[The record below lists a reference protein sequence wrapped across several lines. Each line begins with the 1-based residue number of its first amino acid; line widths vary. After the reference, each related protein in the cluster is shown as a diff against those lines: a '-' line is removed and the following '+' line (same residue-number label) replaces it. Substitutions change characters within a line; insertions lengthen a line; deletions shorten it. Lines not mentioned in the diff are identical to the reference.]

1 MREFI
6 ESLFENR
13 KVIGLNYSGY
23 DTLFVKEKYHT
34 YYLFFFLTDENALIE
49 LKNSA
54 GEFHQ
59 SIKNNK
65 DLYEVDMD
73 KNITCIY
80 CLKVDDKKYYE
91 TEVTG
96 TISELSK
103 KICIVEEDLNYF
115 KKNVF
120 LYTESMDEFASENV
134 GKFDILCQEKI
145 TEKNFQDYKKSNVD
159 NYQYDFLLNL
169 FIKLPFLNFQK
180 YQLKNKLDPENSKGY
195 RSINS
200 FIDEAC
206 QEIDRESIINE
217 MAILEE
223 KIDDENILYT
233 WIDDK
238 IKKKKYIENNISS
251 EEKADED

>member
-13 KVIGLNYSGY
+13 TIISLKYSEH
-23 DTLFVKEKYHT
+23 DILFVKERYHT
-34 YYLFFFLTDENALIE
+34 YYLIFFLTNENALIQ
-49 LKNSA
+49 LKNNT
-54 GEFHQ
+54 GELHQ
-59 SIKNNK
+59 IIKNNK
-65 DLYEVDMD
+65 DSYEVDMD

-80 CLKVDDKKYYE
+80 CLKVDNKKYYE

-103 KICIVEEDLNYF
+103 KICLVEEDLNYF

-120 LYTESMDEFASENV
+120 LYTESMDKFASENV
-134 GKFDILCQEKI
+134 GKFDDLCQELI
-145 TEKNFQDYKKSNVD
+145 TEKNFQAYKKSNVD
-159 NYQYDFLLNL
+159 NYQYDFMLNL

-180 YQLKNKLDPENSKGY
+180 YQLKNKLDFGNSKGY

-206 QEIDRESIINE
+206 QKIDRESIINE
-217 MAILEE
+217 MVILEE
-223 KIDDENILYT
+223 RIDDENTLYT
-233 WIDDK
+233 WIDEQ
-238 IKKKKYIENNISS
+238 IKKNKDIENRISG
-251 EEKADED
+251 EETADED